1 MNIPAFSVLTPSYNY
16 ARFIGDALASTADQ
30 SIGIEHVVVDGAS
43 TDETVDVLAAADH
56 GRLRWRS
63 EPDRGQSDALNK
75 AFALSSGDWI
85 GWLNADEF
93 YLPGAFEAVA
103 AAIARA
109 PDVDVVVGS
118 AVFVDAD
125 ARFERLLCHHR
136 FSAAVLRAYGCYL
149 LSSSVFIRRSALPA
163 EPWDVDLRTVMD
175 WDLFLAL
182 ANAGCRFATI
192 EQPLSAFRVH
202 AEQVTAVPM
211 RADDPELQR
220 VRSRWNI
227 PEGAA
232 RRHFGRAQHA
242 ALRVVDGCYRE
253 EMRARRRF
261 ARQDMRW
268 FASADT
274 SPATALIEAV
284 RND

>member
-1 MNIPAFSVLTPSYNY
+1 VA
-16 ARFIGDALASTADQ
+16 
-30 SIGIEHVVVDGAS
+30 E
-43 TDETVDVLAAADH
+43 AAA
-56 GRLRWRS
+56 R
-63 EPDRGQSDALNK
+63 EPG
-75 AFALSSGDWI
+75 
-85 GWLNADEF
+85 
-93 YLPGAFEAVA
+93 
-103 AAIARA
+103 
-109 PDVDVVVGS
+109 VDVVAGS

-125 ARFERLLCHHR
+125 GDFERLFCHHR

-163 EPWDVDLRTVMD
+163 VPWDVDLKTVMD

-182 ANAGCRFATI
+182 ADSERRFATI

-202 AEQVTAVPM
+202 SEQVTAVPM
-211 RADDPELQR
+211 RADDPELRR

-227 PEGAA
+227 PHGAWHRYA
-232 RRHFGRAQHA
+232 GRAQHV

-253 EMRARRRF
+253 EIRARRRF

-268 FASADT
+268 FAGADS

-284 RND
+284 RNG